1 MNVDGRPLLVV
12 GMPVTY
18 TSGEDKEPR
27 LSGLV
32 MYLEVPQTTELGYV
46 EAMVSGIEHATLVAL
61 GLAVVLAL
69 LAASGVLRPVRA
81 LRRATRRMAAGHLD
95 VRLEVTGSDELA
107 DLSQSFNESAAEL
120 ERTVAELR
128 RLEAQGRRFV
138 ADVSHELRTPLAAM
152 SAVTDVLDLEGDGE
166 TAEALRLI
174 SEGTNRLSGLVN
186 DLMEISRFDAGV
198 AALNRDEIDLAE
210 SVRRTVASR
219 WPREGEV
226 ELRLPEA
233 GMLRARVDPRRL
245 DVVTANLVGN
255 ALRHGQPPVRLTL
268 EVRKEGTGMAWAV
281 LRVTDNGPGIAED
294 ALPHI
299 FERFYKAST
308 SRSRSESSGL
318 GLAITAE
325 NVRLHGGRIRAAN
338 RPRGG
343 AEFTVE
349 LPLHDTDTG
358 TGPGPGPGA
367 DTDADADA
375 GTAGGTGSGGGPG
388 EGRAPGGAAVR
399 ARGRGRAHGLR
410 CSPVRRHRGRRARER
425 HGLPRPRADLDVPHR
440 LPLLP
445 AGRRA
450 GPLPPPDRRRRRPR
464 SRRASAVRGADA
476 GRGRDRHHAAP
487 PAEDG
492 ATGDGRRRRTPL
504 RPPPRRNRLAEPSG
518 HAPADLHRAPRGP
531 AVAHRRRPPHR
542 EHRRRCRGRVRGNR
556 QPPCERRRLDDDAVG
571 RRVPG
576 RHPLTPV
583 NRLRPDGPHGPV
595 GNRPVRS
602 AGGRARE
609 VVGVLMGTTRKKNTT
624 APA

>member
-1 MNVDGRPLLVV
+1 MAGGSPTGAGKTPKGAGPDTGLFPRSLLARIPLPLRGLRPRLLTAFVLVAMASSLGTGALAFREARTGVLQQSQDSVINRFRASVDAVAPTIPLAPDRSDLQSAVEQVLYANRSAGWRVRAAYGDHRAQAPDTGFVEPSPELLRSVRGRRAAVFQRMNVDGRPLLVV

-46 EAMVSGIEHATLVAL
+46 EAMVSGIERATLVAL

-226 ELRLPEA
+226 ELRLPEV
-233 GMLRARVDPRRL
+233 GVLRARVDPRRL

-255 ALRHGQPPVRLTL
+255 ALRHGRPPVRLTL

-338 RPRGG
+338 RPGGG

-358 TGPGPGPGA
+358 TGTAPGTDPGIDA

-375 GTAGGTGSGGGPG
+375 GTAGGTGSGGG
-388 EGRAPGGAAVR
+388 
-399 ARGRGRAHGLR
+399 
-410 CSPVRRHRGRRARER
+410 
-425 HGLPRPRADLDVPHR
+425 
-440 LPLLP
+440 
-445 AGRRA
+445 
-450 GPLPPPDRRRRRPR
+450 
-464 SRRASAVRGADA
+464 
-476 GRGRDRHHAAP
+476 
-487 PAEDG
+487 
-492 ATGDGRRRRTPL
+492 
-504 RPPPRRNRLAEPSG
+504 
-518 HAPADLHRAPRGP
+518 
-531 AVAHRRRPPHR
+531 
-542 EHRRRCRGRVRGNR
+542 
-556 QPPCERRRLDDDAVG
+556 
-571 RRVPG
+571 
-576 RHPLTPV
+576 
-583 NRLRPDGPHGPV
+583 
-595 GNRPVRS
+595 
-602 AGGRARE
+602 
-609 VVGVLMGTTRKKNTT
+609 TR
-624 APA
+624 